1 MTRSKK
7 IAVATGLIVGLIV
20 VLVAMILVW
29 LSDVAEPMPEA
40 LAALTSDEQVT
51 VSTDPWL
58 VFEPT
63 DVVPEA
69 GFIFYPGGK
78 VDPRAY
84 APPARAIAENGY
96 LVVIVPMPLNL
107 AVLAPNR
114 ADEVIEAFPQIE
126 RWTIGGHSLG
136 GTMAANYAQ
145 KQAEQIDALA
155 LWASYPTS
163 NGSLVDRTDLSVAS
177 IYGTLDG
184 LVSQSDIE
192 NSRELLPPD
201 TLWTPI
207 EGGNHA
213 QFGWY
218 GPQEG
223 DNAATISR
231 EMQQAATIS
240 ATVSLLNERP

>member
-1 MTRSKK
+1 
-7 IAVATGLIVGLIV
+7 
-20 VLVAMILVW
+20 
-29 LSDVAEPMPEA
+29 
-40 LAALTSDEQVT
+40 
-51 VSTDPWL
+51 
-58 VFEPT
+58 
-63 DVVPEA
+63 
-69 GFIFYPGGK
+69 
-78 VDPRAY
+78 
-84 APPARAIAENGY
+84 
-96 LVVIVPMPLNL
+96 
-107 AVLAPNR
+107 
-114 ADEVIEAFPQIE
+114 
-126 RWTIGGHSLG
+126 
-136 GTMAANYAQ
+136 MAANYAQ

-163 NGSLVDRTDLSVAS
+163 SASLVDRTELSVAS
-177 IYGTLDG
+177 IYGTFDG

-240 ATVSLLNERP
+240 ATLSLLTEQP